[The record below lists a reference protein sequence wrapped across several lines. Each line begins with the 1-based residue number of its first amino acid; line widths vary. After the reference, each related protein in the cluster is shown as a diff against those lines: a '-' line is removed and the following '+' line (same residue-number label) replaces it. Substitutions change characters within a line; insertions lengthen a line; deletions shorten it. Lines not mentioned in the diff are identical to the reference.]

1 MSWVVIALVSAAL
14 MGFVSIIDKTAH
26 GYGRSP
32 LTLPLLMAITQTTI
46 GVVVLVTVGVP
57 EDATLEEI
65 SIAVLSGFLFGV
77 GVVTQH
83 WILFSQE
90 VSRTIPI
97 TQSAPIFAAL
107 IAVPV
112 LNEAIS
118 GLQWFGIIATV
129 IGCAVLSLRVKHGS
143 STGSIFLH
151 RSFYLLMVSSVVFGA
166 SNVVG
171 KIALNQLPLF
181 FTHGLRTI
189 TLGMVLL
196 VCSFR
201 PLPRADVA
209 KFFSQRS
216 LVLFLVAANDFVVAN
231 GAMILLLVALE
242 LGPVSLVTALSGTRA
257 LFVVIYSTGLAFKWH
272 GALGERTTSGV
283 LTVKILSAIMIVIG
297 VAAIAI

>member
-1 MSWVVIALVSAAL
+1 MSWVVVALISAAL
-14 MGFVSIIDKTAH
+14 MGLVSIIDKTAH

-46 GVVVLVTVGVP
+46 GTVVLTIVGIP
-57 EDATLEEI
+57 EGTTLELVG
-65 SIAVLSGFLFGV
+65 IAVLSGFLFGV

-112 LNEAIS
+112 LNEYIS
-118 GLQWFGIIATV
+118 VLQWFGIIATV
-129 IGCAVLSLRVKHGS
+129 VGCVVLSLRIKGGS
-143 STGSIFLH
+143 RTGSIFLH
-151 RSFYLLMVSSVVFGA
+151 KSFYLLMVSSVVFGA

-171 KIALNQLPLF
+171 KIALNELPLF

-189 TLGMVLL
+189 TLGFVLL
-196 VCSFR
+196 ICSFR
-201 PLPRADVA
+201 TLPRADVA
-209 KFFSQRS
+209 KYFSNRS
-216 LVLFLVAANDFVVAN
+216 LVLLLVAANDLVVAN
-231 GAMILLLVALE
+231 VSIILLLLALQ
-242 LGPVSLVTALSGTRA
+242 LGTVSLVTALSGTRA
-257 LFVVIYSTGLAFKWH
+257 FFVVIYSMGLAVKWH

-283 LTVKILSAIMIVIG
+283 VTIKLLSALLIVIG
-297 VAAIAI
+297 VAAIAV